1 MVTVSDSPLTA
12 VLKEAD
18 AWVKEVDTVETED
31 DTEES
36 RSELAVTSAV
46 RLVMELVNAVIELVA
61 VAREVLSMVREER
74 MVVVISAVM
83 EDNELLITIVTLES
97 MVLTLLEREVSEL
110 VIRERDMEC
119 EV

>member
-31 DTEES
+31 DTEER

-46 RLVMELVNAVIELVA
+46 KLVMELDNAVIESVA
-61 VAREVLSMVREER
+61 VAREVLRMDKEER